1 MSAIPIIPT
10 VMPPHKKDRDAG
22 QALLGHLTGAFN
34 EGGLENLDAELHS
47 LCAALSHSTPEH
59 ATVIYGWLAERAR
72 KSLEAAM
79 AARAGASQGSCRLNH
94 AANG

>member
-10 VMPPHKKDRDAG
+10 VMPPHKKDRDAR
-22 QALLGHLTGAFN
+22 QALLRHLTGAFN

-72 KSLEAAM
+72 ESLEAAM
-79 AARAGASQGSCRLNH
+79 AARAKRLGAAPLLD
-94 AANG
+94 A